1 MTLWQLEAKKEQGQS
16 LEQAQNPLKNLMQD
30 MEWDIELNQ
39 NSFLGNNVDRGKFFK
54 KESWKN
60 TRIVVRVTARR
71 RLSHEISWQTL
82 QPFEEYHFR

>member
-1 MTLWQLEAKKEQGQS
+1 MTLWQLEAKKEQEQS

-30 MEWDIELNQ
+30 MEWDIDLNQ
-39 NSFLGNNVDRGKFFK
+39 NSFLGNKVDRENFFK

-60 TRIVVRVTARR
+60 IPIVVRVTAGR

-82 QPFEEYHFR
+82 QPFEEYQFR